1 MPRIDY
7 RVVKGGGP
15 RGGGSLIFPKLPQ
28 SSRAGILRVPQEH
41 PLPFKNPTI
50 LSWCRALVF
59 LYLEDHPM
67 TCKLVSM
74 VIVVVP

>member
-1 MPRIDY
+1 MPRIAGNDLCQGLIIGLL
-7 RVVKGGGP
+7 RGGP

-28 SSRAGILRVPQEH
+28 CSRAGILRLPQEH

-59 LYLEDHPM
+59 FVLGGSSYDL
-67 TCKLVSM
+67 
-74 VIVVVP
+74 